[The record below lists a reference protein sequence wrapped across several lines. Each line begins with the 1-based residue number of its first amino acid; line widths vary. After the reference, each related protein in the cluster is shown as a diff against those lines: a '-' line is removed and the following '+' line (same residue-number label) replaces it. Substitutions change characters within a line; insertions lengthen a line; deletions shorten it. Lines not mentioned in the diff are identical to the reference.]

1 MAARVPLGNER
12 VEIGFKSGL
21 HAGNIDTEVRI
32 YLDGTQLVRDGSSS
46 WPFRPSALTIA
57 RERLRLAATFPELT
71 PDVEAILA
79 DGLLLATPN
88 THSMPD
94 ANDWLCLFDHG
105 RREAGTW
112 RPAHWRWRGESCLA
126 ACSHGFTRIRE
137 RRSRGADFAR

>member
-1 MAARVPLGNER
+1 M
-12 VEIGFKSGL
+12 
-21 HAGNIDTEVRI
+21 RI

-88 THSMPD
+88 TQSMPGVFKN
-94 ANDWLCLFDHG
+94 ANDSRCLFDLRVAVKW
-105 RREAGTW
+105 RRAS
-112 RPAHWRWRGESCLA
+112 RPGHHYLTGSIK
-126 ACSHGFTRIRE
+126 CS
-137 RRSRGADFAR
+137 